1 MPESGSSGSV
11 GEPPGNRRLY
21 PDALYLYVHKGVT
34 QNFLELFRGYY
45 KPAHTMLGSPQRHLC
60 P

>member
-21 PDALYLYVHKGVT
+21 PDYLYPT
-34 QNFLELFRGYY
+34 RFLNWFSL
-45 KPAHTMLGSPQRHLC
+45 MLMLRIVR
-60 P
+60 

>member
-21 PDALYLYVHKGVT
+21 PDCREATCEAVEV
-34 QNFLELFRGYY
+34 
-45 KPAHTMLGSPQRHLC
+45 
-60 P
+60 

>member
-21 PDALYLYVHKGVT
+21 PDALYLTRILTWSPKLDGK
-34 QNFLELFRGYY
+34 LDRR
-45 KPAHTMLGSPQRHLC
+45 AHAVRIC
-60 P
+60 